1 MKKTKMGPFYETP
14 CIYGARHNSGVRL
27 SSLHRIRAEP
37 AAKAICAFEIKKRP
51 TVMFVVS

>member
-1 MKKTKMGPFYETP
+1 MGPFYETP